1 MASFG
6 KTAIQCYGPRRQHD
20 RSRVRSSCLR
30 RGPLTPACAQPRLGR
45 HYAVCA
51 RAESA
56 SPAVHPMKKAL
67 ILSMLVLAATA
78 NAQSIRLAF
87 EGTQAIHKLLLKDLG
102 PDFAS
107 DWSAFEYL
115 VLEIRTSTP

>member
-1 MASFG
+1 
-6 KTAIQCYGPRRQHD
+6 
-20 RSRVRSSCLR
+20 
-30 RGPLTPACAQPRLGR
+30 
-45 HYAVCA
+45 
-51 RAESA
+51 
-56 SPAVHPMKKAL
+56 
-67 ILSMLVLAATA
+67 MLVLAATA

-115 VLEIRTSTP
+115 VLEIRTTTPQRFHLIVQDKTGIRRLAFQQIGRAHV